1 MKLKLSY
8 VLAIAALTLALVVDV
23 LFYSAPNI
31 GLNMLLAEAAFVG
44 ISVWIARS
52 QKIAVTRPAMVA
64 AGFALAFAATFAVWT
79 STWSLTMDFISF
91 LVANLLFVAFMLGE
105 THRFR
110 HPMEIVSHLFLVPAK
125 HAVYALPFVRTLLPE
140 KASAQTRTVVKA
152 IIIALPIL
160 FVFTLVFVAADA
172 VFRSYIVDFF
182 TQLNEWF
189 SVGNVIGHGMFVGF
203 FFVLFCLF
211 FAAAFWRKMMFGKKH
226 ADAPA
231 RAVLESKIILGSV
244 AVLFAVFL
252 VVSGSALFGGTAA
265 FANLD
270 ITYSQ
275 YAREGFGQLCAASIL
290 VIGLLMTLRVLHTE
304 LVDKKLLG
312 LQITLLAEAALVL
325 VSAFMRL
332 GMYINAYGYT
342 PARLFGLWFFALI
355 TIFLALTL
363 VNILHRKHQ
372 STLVTQI
379 LLVAAGA
386 ILLFTVLNPDALSTR
401 LNAARTDLDLRNGL
415 PNLENTDYPTDTW
428 QSWNYTR
435 MYERRLQKVQ

>member
-23 LFYSAPNI
+23 LFYKAPNL
-31 GLNMLLAEAAFVG
+31 GLNMFLAELAFIGV
-44 ISVWIARS
+44 SVWIARS
-52 QKIAVTRPAMVA
+52 QKIEVTQPAKVA
-64 AGFALAFAATFAVWT
+64 AAFALAFAATFAVWT
-79 STWSLTMDFISF
+79 STWSLTMDFIGF

-110 HPMEIVSHLFLVPAK
+110 HPMEVLGHLFVTPAK
-125 HAVYALPFVRTLLPE
+125 HAIFALPFVRTLLPE

-160 FVFTLVFVAADA
+160 FVFTVILGTADA
-172 VFRSYIVDFF
+172 VFASYIERFF
-182 TQLNEWF
+182 EALNNWF
-189 SVGNVIGHGMFVGF
+189 SVSNVITHSIFIGF

-211 FAAAFWRKMMFGKKH
+211 FAAAFWRKMSFGKKH

-231 RAVLESKIILGSV
+231 RAVLESKIVLGSV

-290 VIGLLMTLRVLHTE
+290 VIGLLMTLRVMHTE
-304 LVDKKLLG
+304 LVDKRLLG

-363 VNILHRKHQ
+363 INILHRKHQ
-372 STLVTQI
+372 SMLVTQM
-379 LLVAAGA
+379 LLVAGGA
-386 ILLFTVLNPDALSTR
+386 ILVFTVLNPDALSTH
-401 LNAARTDLDLRNGL
+401 LNAARTDVD
-415 PNLENTDYPTDTW
+415 EEVWTAHDYPADTW